1 MAFLGKLQLFR
12 KAKMQPLHSLGQRDP
27 LFVYAVFLRTGP
39 QPARARVL
47 PSTDSFVAG
56 LANAHMAPARGL
68 GACSVCAALVS
79 YVPHFGGSFPWALFL
94 LPGIFISEC
103 K

>member
-1 MAFLGKLQLFR
+1 
-12 KAKMQPLHSLGQRDP
+12 MQSLHSLDQRDP
-27 LFVYAVFLRTGP
+27 LFVYAVCLRTGP
-39 QPARARVL
+39 QPARVRVP

-56 LANAHMAPARGL
+56 FANAHVAPARGL
-68 GACSVCAALVS
+68 GAYSVCTALVS